1 MGYRVKTVSAMTGIP
16 RPTLLAWE
24 RRHDILEPS
33 RSPAGYREYSD
44 ADVAALRRL
53 KALVDSG
60 YSIGESV
67 ELARSA
73 SPPPSREPVRA
84 PPIVAA
90 EPLFAD
96 HGLVV
101 HAILRALL
109 AFDRATADR
118 LLPKLG
124 QVSFAVAI
132 DRVFLPVMYALAEK
146 CDRGEV
152 SIAQEH
158 FVSGFCREHLL
169 AMYHELGG
177 GPEGGVTVACAT
189 PSGERHEF
197 GLLVLA
203 LKLALAG
210 HRVLWLGIELPTA
223 DLCAFLAAQR
233 PRFLC
238 LSFTGPIAKEEL
250 VRFGRS
256 LREGAPADT
265 EIVFGGPGVHDH
277 VGTLAE
283 GVVVFGTVAELEA
296 RVGRAEPE
304 SWRSRVVREP
314 RASG

>member
-24 RRHDILEPS
+24 RRYDILEPS
-33 RSPAGYREYSD
+33 RSPSGYREYSD

-53 KALVDSG
+53 KALVDGG
-60 YSIGESV
+60 YSIGEAV

-73 SPPPSREPVRA
+73 SPAPSREPTRA
-84 PPIVAA
+84 PVP
-90 EPLFAD
+90 ELEPPLFAG
-96 HGLVV
+96 HGVVV

-109 AFDRATADR
+109 AFDRGTADR

-124 QVSFAVAI
+124 QVSFSVAI
-132 DRVFLPVMYALAEK
+132 DQVFVPVMHALAEQ

-152 SIAQEH
+152 SITQEH

-177 GPEGGVTVACAT
+177 GPEGGLTVACAT
-189 PSGERHEF
+189 PTGERHEF

-223 DLCAFLAAQR
+223 DLRAFLSAQR

-238 LSFTGPIAKEEL
+238 LSFTRPISRDEL

-256 LREGAPADT
+256 LREGTPAEI
-265 EIVFGGPGVHDH
+265 EIVFGGPGVRDH
-277 VGTLAE
+277 VGPLCD
-283 GVVVFGTVAELEA
+283 GVTAFGSIADLEA
-296 RVGRAEPE
+296 RIAALDEAWRA
-304 SWRSRVVREP
+304 RAVREP